1 LHIKENQYSTL
12 FTNNN
17 HGTSCWHTHSPMLG
31 LNTQFYSHKS
41 KLAVT

>member
-17 HGTSCWHTHSPMLG
+17 HGTSWHTHSAMLG
-31 LNTQFYSHKS
+31 LNTQFYSQKS